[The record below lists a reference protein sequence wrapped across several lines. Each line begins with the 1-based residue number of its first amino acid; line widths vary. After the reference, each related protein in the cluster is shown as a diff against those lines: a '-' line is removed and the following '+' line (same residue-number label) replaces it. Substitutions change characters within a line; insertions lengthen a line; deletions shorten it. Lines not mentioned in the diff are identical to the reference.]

1 MVKNTQQEMK
11 IERGGELIHLL
22 HLSYINKDKMLVGST
37 MECWNQLACHTALV
51 ARHQKWHQ
59 TSIETDGTP
68 SHSIKEN
75 LKRGKRLKKKQIAL
89 GATIRS
95 KSTQSAT

>member
-1 MVKNTQQEMK
+1 
-11 IERGGELIHLL
+11 
-22 HLSYINKDKMLVGST
+22 MLVGST

-51 ARHQKWHQ
+51 ARRQKWHQ

-89 GATIRS
+89 IIKKTAQHQKTS
-95 KSTQSAT
+95 KLEYEGRPFKVLGTRMPEQTKKEVLLS